1 MKMYDNSNRREIV
14 FKSLLRGSRTAL
26 LVGAV
31 IFVLVLIMR
40 LILPFVVWLLSGFL
54 TAFGS

>member
-1 MKMYDNSNRREIV
+1 MYDNSNRREIV